1 MVQANVDLNSG
12 SEADVYVRLRDRA
25 NGYRIRLDS
34 GGNIKLQT
42 VVTGLV
48 SDVASTTYTGTDV
61 ALRIKVNGTAIK
73 AWVDG
78 TLEINST
85 DSTFGAGGV
94 AFGGQ
99 KPKIDNLKIGY
110 DDTGSRILA
119 RTAVGRHGARL
130 LFAIAITR

>member
-1 MVQANVDLNSG
+1 MIQANVDLNSG
-12 SEADVYVRLRDRA
+12 SEADVYFRMKDRA

-34 GGNIKLQT
+34 GGNITLQT
-42 VVTGLV
+42 VVAGNV
-48 SDVASTTYTGTDV
+48 SDVSSTTYTGTDV
-61 ALRIKVNGTAIK
+61 ALKIKVSGTSIK

-78 TLEINST
+78 TLEISST
-85 DSTFGAGGV
+85 DNTFGAGGV
-94 AFGGQ
+94 AFGGE

-119 RTAVGRHGARL
+119 RTAVGRHGAHL